1 MGLFGLDLRKLQN
14 ISHIEKNQLFF
25 EISKNVSSGGSV
37 WGPVT
42 QKVYAKLQHKF
53 YNTFPICSFRPV
65 DKQSAVL
72 C

>member
-1 MGLFGLDLRKLQN
+1 MP
-14 ISHIEKNQLFF
+14 LFF
-25 EISKNVSSGGSV
+25 EISKNVSRGGSV

-42 QKVYAKLQHKF
+42 KIEYDVLSPNLQHKF
-53 YNTFPICSFRPV
+53 YNIFPICSFRPI